1 MSLSNEAGK
10 EYGTPR
16 NFSGFDEVGA
26 TLRREAGVTHQQL
39 QVRYP
44 RYERGEEL
52 RLSLDPY
59 FHFELQLQT
68 FGRSSSSM
76 FM

>member
-52 RLSLDPY
+52 RLSLTLDNDDAIRNLG
-59 FHFELQLQT
+59 FDT
-68 FGRSSSSM
+68 KAV
-76 FM
+76 